1 MITFWI
7 HEHRP
12 LRKAASSLVGKIYIY
27 VLNNHN
33 ISVIWIQWYNSNLSC
48 AGWWSKSYSAVLQ
61 RSFCK
66 SDELREAIG
75 PCSLNRSIGSNRNGP
90 YTARVPLSG
99 CVRGCTL
106 PSALVQCWWTTKKN
120 IVKDGTNYLDA
131 GSWNHINSHQ
141 TILKFKDIKTIQTAI
156 HHF

>member
-1 MITFWI
+1 MDAFYWTDGWEGGKRACNIAEINLSKLYMAWSPFEFMSI
-7 HEHRP
+7 GRCVKQ
-12 LRKAASSLVGKIYIY
+12 LRAWLEKYIY

-106 PSALVQCWWTTKKN
+106 PSALVEVLVDN
-120 IVKDGTNYLDA
+120 
-131 GSWNHINSHQ
+131 
-141 TILKFKDIKTIQTAI
+141 
-156 HHF
+156 